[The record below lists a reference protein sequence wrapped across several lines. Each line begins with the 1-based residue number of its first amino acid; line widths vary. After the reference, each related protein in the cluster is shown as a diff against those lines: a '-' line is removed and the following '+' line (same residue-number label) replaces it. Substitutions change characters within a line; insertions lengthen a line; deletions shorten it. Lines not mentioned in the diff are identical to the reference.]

1 MKHRVWK
8 MLSLLLVV
16 CMSLSFMACQKQE
29 GGSEAIPAEDA
40 GMSMDDGEQ
49 FKPSD
54 YTLPV
59 KDQYV
64 YDYLGLEFTL
74 PEAFK
79 QGMADKQVAML
90 DDQSPID
97 QELTYAMLTFDRM
110 TEEQR
115 NAMVDKMGDGYE
127 AWQKGLDRLGTIG
140 MFAKELSE
148 AELTQITG
156 CDTHS
161 KIGSSAD
168 GLYDY
173 YLSTNE
179 GTQDEL
185 LEAFKQTEVNVI
197 EKQARP
203 EHGFVLAERSD
214 LEGTEMFGN
223 ETATDLSGIVTKD
236 IDGNAFSSQD
246 FADYDLTMVNVFAT
260 WCTACVKEIPDLV
273 QVEEAMKD
281 KGVRIIGVVTDTVDD
296 HGENQEAIEK
306 AKVIQEKTKA
316 NYPFLMPDE
325 TNFNGRLDGIQAL
338 PETFFV
344 DKNGQIVGEPYS
356 GAKSAEEWQQI
367 IEKELAN
374 VK

>member
-1 MKHRVWK
+1 
-8 MLSLLLVV
+8 
-16 CMSLSFMACQKQE
+16 
-29 GGSEAIPAEDA
+29 
-40 GMSMDDGEQ
+40 MSMDDGEQ

-281 KGVRIIGVVTDTVDD
+281 KGVRIVGVVTDTVDD